1 MKNFTLSTEVF
12 ERYLDAS
19 VELFM
24 ECYAETITID
34 SDAAAQ
40 EQDSPRLNEKCK
52 ALIKATHRRKKLL
65 GFMKG
70 SARLLKSAAVIAVAF
85 LALSSFL
92 FITVDA
98 VREPILKFY
107 IKQNDGNW
115 ELSYTPFGAD
125 YNDPKHSAPESSF
138 NEKDPLGDLLA
149 DDFYLHSVEG
159 HLDGGLSAVYYND
172 NNNVLSFQCIFS
184 DNTYHINTE
193 DSTVEQIKI
202 SGYDTILSE
211 EQPDDNTVLV
221 CYYSDMDRII
231 ILQSDCLSKNEL
243 VSIAEKLIFM
253 LNY

>member
-40 EQDSPRLNEKCK
+40 EQDSPRLNKKCK

-70 SARLLKSAAVIAVAF
+70 SARLLKSAAAVAIAF

-115 ELSYTPFGAD
+115 ELSNIPFESEPDDPMYT
-125 YNDPKHSAPESSF
+125 APEAGF
-138 NEKDPLGDLLA
+138 NEEDPLQYLLPKG
-149 DDFYLHSVEG
+149 FTLISVNGNLEK
-159 HLDGGLSAVYYND
+159 HLAARYQNA
-172 NNNVLSFQCIFS
+172 QCQEVIFE
-184 DNTYHINTE
+184 YHKSNALININTE
-193 DSTVEQIKI
+193 DAEMTRLQV
-202 SGYDTILSE
+202 SGYDAVLSE
-211 EQPDDNTVLV
+211 HKTTKNLLLIWYNSDLNYTLSLNTNALTK
-221 CYYSDMDRII
+221 D
-231 ILQSDCLSKNEL
+231 EL
-243 VSIAEKLIFM
+243 IAIAES
-253 LNY
+253 LNYLLMK